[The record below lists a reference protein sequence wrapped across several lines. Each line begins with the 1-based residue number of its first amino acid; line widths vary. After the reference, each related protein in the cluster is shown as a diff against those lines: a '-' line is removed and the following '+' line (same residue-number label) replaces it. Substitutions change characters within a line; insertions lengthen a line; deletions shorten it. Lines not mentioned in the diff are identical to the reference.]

1 MKRIITLIL
10 TLLLVFCATAC
21 EATISSANPTY
32 PAPWCI
38 NQTEDSVNTAY
49 EKSVYAIT
57 KTDKF
62 ANKIIAEGSLTF
74 ELKPAGKVENVA
86 YSTLTMD
93 MSITYNEFA
102 SEVDRG
108 KTDTIT
114 SSVTFTS
121 AALTATKSSRTVTIA
136 DREGMDNPSYTLEND
151 YKEGYSK
158 LTMGEFEHT
167 ISLKGHSFVGII
179 DNELLYFYVRAYPSL
194 NNGLMGYFKMADF
207 FDMHSRGDSF
217 SPIDMRLTTAEAGK
231 DQTLYFPTLKQFLSD
246 DEGSAITLPTS
257 IYKYTEPTGPPIQLW
272 FSKNDFNVG
281 ENKTTKL
288 VLTYIRTVEYDLASL
303 SIQFETDYKLVDYS
317 VTQGA

>member
-114 SSVTFTS
+114 SSVTLLTS
-121 AALTATKSSRTVTIA
+121 LT
-136 DREGMDNPSYTLEND
+136 
-151 YKEGYSK
+151 
-158 LTMGEFEHT
+158 LT
-167 ISLKGHSFVGII
+167 
-179 DNELLYFYVRAYPSL
+179 R
-194 NNGLMGYFKMADF
+194 
-207 FDMHSRGDSF
+207 R
-217 SPIDMRLTTAEAGK
+217 
-231 DQTLYFPTLKQFLSD
+231 
-246 DEGSAITLPTS
+246 GSA
-257 IYKYTEPTGPPIQLW
+257 Y
-272 FSKNDFNVG
+272 V
-281 ENKTTKL
+281 
-288 VLTYIRTVEYDLASL
+288 ASL
-303 SIQFETDYKLVDYS
+303 SRHSFSEYLVLSEKL
-317 VTQGA
+317 